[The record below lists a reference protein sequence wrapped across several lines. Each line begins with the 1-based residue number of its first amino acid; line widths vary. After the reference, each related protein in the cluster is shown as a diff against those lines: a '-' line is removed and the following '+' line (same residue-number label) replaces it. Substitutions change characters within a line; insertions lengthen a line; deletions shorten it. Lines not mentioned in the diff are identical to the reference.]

1 MFNFKLK
8 KLLIINILHLFLFFN
23 VSGTEIVNKIIIN
36 GNERVSDQTIIV
48 FSAVKLGD
56 TINAKKLN
64 EIVNRLYESNF
75 FDNISTGF
83 DNQELTITVKESP
96 IINKIEFQGIKSE
109 TLKDTISK
117 NLSLKSRS
125 SYNIY
130 QLELDKLQIQ
140 NQLKNRGYYNSTI
153 KIFTNIKENN
163 TLDLIYDINIGDKAK
178 IKKIIFTGNK
188 IFKDSKLKSIIIS
201 EEYKFWKFISGKK
214 YLNENI
220 ISVDNRLLKN
230 FYLNEGY
237 FNVKINSSFAKLID
251 KNSFELIFNI
261 DADKRIFFNDLTLKV
276 PSDFDKSNYEKII
289 SLFNDLKGEPYS
301 INRIEKIIK
310 KINEISIY
318 EQYVSSEAFV
328 EENIFENK
336 IDLKFIINEIET
348 VQVDKINILGNNVTK
363 EAVIRNQLELDEGDP
378 FNEILFTR
386 SINNIKSLNFFKDV
400 KSEIIDNKDNE
411 AKIINISVEEKPT
424 GEIMAGA
431 GFGTTGTTTSF
442 GIKENNYLGNG
453 LSIDAKLD
461 LSEESIKGKFSLS
474 NPNYK
479 NSDKSIY
486 TNIQS
491 FETDRLK
498 DFGYKTNKTG
508 FTLGTQ
514 FEYYDDFF
522 LGIGIN
528 SFYES
533 VETDSTASAQQKK
546 LKGNYFDNFINL
558 NFDYDKRNQKFQ
570 PSQGFRNYFST
581 DLPIISET
589 NTLANTFITTNYFE
603 YSDNNILKSSFY
615 FRNSNSLTGDNIKL
629 SERLYLPSNRL
640 RGFESGKVGPKDGN
654 DFIGGNYI
662 ASLNFSSNVPKLLE
676 NTQTTDI
683 IVFIDVA
690 NVWGVDYDSSLN
702 TSDDIKS
709 AVGLGLDWFS
719 PIGPMNFTLSQHL
732 SKGSN
737 DVTESFRFNLG
748 TTF

>member
-8 KLLIINILHLFLFFN
+8 KLVIIIIFHLFLFFN
-23 VSGTEIVNKIIIN
+23 ISNAEIVNKIIIN
-36 GNERVSDQTIIV
+36 GNERVSDETIIV

-56 TINAKKLN
+56 TINAEKLN
-64 EIVNRLYESNF
+64 QIINRLYDSNF
-75 FDNISTGF
+75 FDNISTRF

-96 IINKIEFQGIKSE
+96 IINKIEFQGIKSK
-109 TLKDTISK
+109 TLVDSLSK

-140 NQLKNRGYYNSTI
+140 NQLKNRGYYYSKI
-153 KIFTNIKENN
+153 KIFTNIKANN
-163 TLDLIYDINIGDKAK
+163 TLDLIYDINIGNKAK
-178 IKKIIFTGNK
+178 IKKITFAGNK
-188 IFKDSKLKSIIIS
+188 VFKDSKLKSIIIS

-230 FYLNEGY
+230 FYLNQGY
-237 FNVKINSSFAKLID
+237 FNVKINSSFAKSID
-251 KNSFELIFNI
+251 KDSFELIFNI

-276 PSDFDKSNYEKII
+276 PSDFDKSNYEKIN
-289 SLFNDLKGEPYS
+289 SLFNDLKGKPYS
-301 INRIEKIIK
+301 INRIEKILK

-336 IDLKFIINEIET
+336 IDLKFVINEVET

-363 EAVIRNQLELDEGDP
+363 EVVIRNQLELDEGDP

-386 SINNIKSLNFFKDV
+386 SINNIKGLNFFKDV

-431 GFGTTGTTTSF
+431 GFGTSGTTTSI

-461 LSEESIKGKFSLS
+461 LSEESIKGKFSLR

-479 NSDKSIY
+479 NSDKSVY

-491 FETDRLK
+491 SETDRLK

-514 FEYYDDFF
+514 FEYYDDFYF
-522 LGIGIN
+522 GIGAN
-528 SFYES
+528 SYYES
-533 VETDSTASAQQKK
+533 IETDSTASVQQKK

-581 DLPIISET
+581 DLPIVSET

-603 YSDNNILKSSFY
+603 YSDSNILKSSFY
-615 FRNSNSLTGDNIKL
+615 FRNSSSITGDNIKL

-676 NTQTTDI
+676 NSQTTDI
-683 IVFIDVA
+683 IMFFDVA
-690 NVWGVDYDSSLN
+690 NVWGVDYDSSLD

-709 AVGLGLDWFS
+709 AIGLGLDWFS

>member
-96 IINKIEFQGIKSE
+96 IINKIEFQGIKSK
-109 TLKDTISK
+109 TLVDSISK

>member
-1 MFNFKLK
+1 MFYFKLK
-8 KLLIINILHLFLFFN
+8 KLLIINIFYLFLFFN
-23 VSGTEIVNKIIIN
+23 ISNAEIVNKIVIN
-36 GNERVSDQTIIV
+36 GNERVSDETIMV

-56 TINAKKLN
+56 TINAEKLN
-64 EIVNRLYESNF
+64 QIVNSLYDSNF
-75 FDNISTGF
+75 FDNISTSF
-83 DNQELTITVKESP
+83 NNQELTITVKESP
-96 IINKIEFQGIKSE
+96 IINKVEFQGIKSK
-109 TLKDTISK
+109 TLVESLSK

-125 SYNIY
+125 SYNTY

-140 NQLKNRGYYNSTI
+140 NQLKNRGYYYSKI
-153 KIFTNIKENN
+153 KIFTNIKDNN

-178 IKKIIFTGNK
+178 IKKITFTGNK
-188 IFKDSKLKSIIIS
+188 KFKDSKLKSIIIS

-230 FYLNEGY
+230 FYLNQGY
-237 FNVKINSSFAKLID
+237 FNVKINSSFAKSID
-251 KNSFELIFNI
+251 KDSFELIFNI
-261 DADKRIFFNDLTLKV
+261 DADKRIFFNNLTLKV
-276 PSDFDKSNYEKII
+276 PSDFDKSNYVKIN

-301 INRIEKIIK
+301 INRIEKILK

-336 IDLKFIINEIET
+336 IDLKFIINEIQT

-363 EAVIRNQLELDEGDP
+363 EVVIRNQLELDEGDP

-386 SINNIKSLNFFKDV
+386 SINNIKGLNFFKDV

-431 GFGTTGTTTSF
+431 GFGTSGTTTSF

-461 LSEESIKGKFSLS
+461 LSEESIKGRFLLS

-479 NSDKSIY
+479 NSDKSVY

-491 FETDRLK
+491 SETDRLK

-514 FEYYDDFF
+514 FEYYDDFYF
-522 LGIGIN
+522 GVGIN
-528 SFYES
+528 SYYES
-533 VETDSTASAQQKK
+533 IETDSTASAQQKK

-581 DLPIISET
+581 DLPIVSET

-603 YSDNNILKSSFY
+603 YFDSNILKSSFY
-615 FRNSNSLTGDNIKL
+615 FRNSNSITGDNIKL

-662 ASLNFSSNVPKLLE
+662 ASLNFSSNVPKILE
-676 NTQTTDI
+676 NSQTTDI
-683 IVFIDVA
+683 IIFFDVA
-690 NVWGVDYDSSLN
+690 NVWGVDYDSALD

-709 AVGLGLDWFS
+709 AIGLGLDWFS

>member
-1 MFNFKLK
+1 MFYFKLK
-8 KLLIINILHLFLFFN
+8 KLLIFNIFYLFLFFN
-23 VSGTEIVNKIIIN
+23 ISNAEIVNKIVIN
-36 GNERVSDQTIIV
+36 GNERVSDETIIV

-56 TINAKKLN
+56 TINAEKLN
-64 EIVNRLYESNF
+64 QIVNSLYDSNF
-75 FDNISTGF
+75 FDNISTSLN
-83 DNQELTITVKESP
+83 NQELTITVKESP
-96 IINKIEFQGIKSE
+96 IINKVEFQGIKSK
-109 TLKDTISK
+109 TLVESLSK

-125 SYNIY
+125 SYNTY

-140 NQLKNRGYYNSTI
+140 NQLKNRGYYYSKI
-153 KIFTNIKENN
+153 KIFTNIKDNN

-178 IKKIIFTGNK
+178 IKKITFTGNK
-188 IFKDSKLKSIIIS
+188 KFKDSKLKSIIIS

-230 FYLNEGY
+230 FYLNQGY
-237 FNVKINSSFAKLID
+237 FNVKINSSFAKSID
-251 KNSFELIFNI
+251 KDSFELIFNI
-261 DADKRIFFNDLTLKV
+261 DADKRIFFNNLTLKV
-276 PSDFDKSNYEKII
+276 PSDFDKSNYVKIN

-301 INRIEKIIK
+301 INRIEKILK

-336 IDLKFIINEIET
+336 IDLKFIINEIQT

-363 EAVIRNQLELDEGDP
+363 EVVIRNQLELDEGDP

-386 SINNIKSLNFFKDV
+386 SINNIKGLNFFKDV

-431 GFGTTGTTTSF
+431 GFGTSGTTTSF

-479 NSDKSIY
+479 NSDKSVY

-491 FETDRLK
+491 SETDRLK

-514 FEYYDDFF
+514 FEYYDDFYF
-522 LGIGIN
+522 GVGIN
-528 SFYES
+528 SYYES
-533 VETDSTASAQQKK
+533 IETDSTASAQQKK

-581 DLPIISET
+581 DLPIVSET

-603 YSDNNILKSSFY
+603 YFDSNILKSSFY
-615 FRNSNSLTGDNIKL
+615 FRNSNSITGDNIKL

-662 ASLNFSSNVPKLLE
+662 ASLNFSSNVPKILE
-676 NTQTTDI
+676 NSQTTDI
-683 IVFIDVA
+683 IMFFDVA
-690 NVWGVDYDSSLN
+690 NVWGVDYDSALD

-709 AVGLGLDWFS
+709 AIGLGLDWFS

>member
-1 MFNFKLK
+1 MFYFKLK
-8 KLLIINILHLFLFFN
+8 KLLIINIFYLFLFFN
-23 VSGTEIVNKIIIN
+23 ISNAEIVNKIVIN
-36 GNERVSDQTIIV
+36 GNERVSDETIIV

-56 TINAKKLN
+56 TINAEKLN
-64 EIVNRLYESNF
+64 QIVNSLYDSNF
-75 FDNISTGF
+75 FDNISTSLN
-83 DNQELTITVKESP
+83 NQELTITVKESP
-96 IINKIEFQGIKSE
+96 IINKVEFQGIKSK
-109 TLKDTISK
+109 TLVESLSK

-125 SYNIY
+125 SYNTY

-140 NQLKNRGYYNSTI
+140 NQLKNRGYYYSKI
-153 KIFTNIKENN
+153 KIFTNIKDNN

-178 IKKIIFTGNK
+178 IKKITFTGNK
-188 IFKDSKLKSIIIS
+188 KFKDSKLKSIIIS

-230 FYLNEGY
+230 FYLNQGY
-237 FNVKINSSFAKLID
+237 FNVKINSSFAKSID
-251 KNSFELIFNI
+251 KDSFELIFNI
-261 DADKRIFFNDLTLKV
+261 DADKRIFFNNLTLKV
-276 PSDFDKSNYEKII
+276 PSDFDKSNYVKIN

-301 INRIEKIIK
+301 INRIEKILK

-336 IDLKFIINEIET
+336 IDLKFIINEIQT

-363 EAVIRNQLELDEGDP
+363 EVVIRNQLELDEGDP

-386 SINNIKSLNFFKDV
+386 SINNIKGLNFFKDV

-431 GFGTTGTTTSF
+431 GFGTSGTTTSF

-461 LSEESIKGKFSLS
+461 LSEESIKGRFLLS

-479 NSDKSIY
+479 NSDKSVY

-491 FETDRLK
+491 SETDRLE

-514 FEYYDDFF
+514 FEYYDDFYF
-522 LGIGIN
+522 GVGVN
-528 SFYES
+528 SYYES
-533 VETDSTASAQQKK
+533 IETDSTASAQQKK

-581 DLPIISET
+581 DLPIVSET

-603 YSDNNILKSSFY
+603 YFDSNILKSSFY
-615 FRNSNSLTGDNIKL
+615 FRNSNSITGDNIKL

-662 ASLNFSSNVPKLLE
+662 ASLNFSSNVPKILE
-676 NTQTTDI
+676 NSQTTDI
-683 IVFIDVA
+683 IIFFDVA
-690 NVWGVDYDSSLN
+690 NVWGVDYDSALD

-709 AVGLGLDWFS
+709 AIGLGLDWFS